1 MLIIAKI
8 LQLNPTGDA
17 TRLIQPYGEVHIDRQ
32 EKLPAQVVQE
42 KPEAVDRRAQEVPG
56 ES

>member
-1 MLIIAKI
+1 MLVMAKI
-8 LQLNPTGDA
+8 LKLGTNGD
-17 TRLIQPYGEVHIDRQ
+17 RLIQPYGEVHLDQQ